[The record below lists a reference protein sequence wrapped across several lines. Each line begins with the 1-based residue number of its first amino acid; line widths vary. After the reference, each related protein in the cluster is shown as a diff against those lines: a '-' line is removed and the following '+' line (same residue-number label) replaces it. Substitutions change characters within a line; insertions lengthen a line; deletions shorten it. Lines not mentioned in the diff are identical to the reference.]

1 MKSRNSVIMK
11 DSHTS
16 TYQLSYPL
24 KHWETNQISFGMPK
38 QSLKI
43 QYLSTLDKKV
53 SVIFK

>member
-1 MKSRNSVIMK
+1 MK